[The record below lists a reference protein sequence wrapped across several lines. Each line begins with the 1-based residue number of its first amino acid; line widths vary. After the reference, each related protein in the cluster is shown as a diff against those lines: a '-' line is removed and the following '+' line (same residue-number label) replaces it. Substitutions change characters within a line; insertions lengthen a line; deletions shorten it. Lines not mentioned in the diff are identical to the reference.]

1 MNQDSSYFVSG
12 SRSLSKGRKAPC
24 LGVVA
29 LILLCVCKRK
39 EDDGA
44 RSTDL
49 VPMPIPFPSHP
60 ASRASPRP
68 ATKGCLPSRQTNQ
81 AFKFNSCPQ
90 PRRFKVI
97 KHLIK
102 AHVLLCWLGGKFLHR
117 AHEIGSGDRH
127 GTRRML
133 FAVPPALPVSD
144 EVLTGS
150 LAPRVTPAAPSIPMH
165 PCVQTVLLPPSALR
179 QSQTRRRARGL
190 GTCHRP
196 GEKPRHGEGR

>member
-1 MNQDSSYFVSG
+1 M
-12 SRSLSKGRKAPC
+12 
-24 LGVVA
+24 
-29 LILLCVCKRK
+29 
-39 EDDGA
+39 
-44 RSTDL
+44 
-49 VPMPIPFPSHP
+49 PMPIPFPSHP

-179 QSQTRRRARGL
+179 QSQTRRRARRL